1 MDSGFPRAQDLG
13 VLGPSSFGY
22 GKDDGMMS
30 ASNWDGKGGVV
41 GDWKKMGAERKKNTL
56 ENVQEFFKCYNNCG
70 EDYPMA
76 LWSTN
81 IFQIG

>member
-41 GDWKKMGAERKKNTL
+41 GDWKKMGAERKKNHL
-56 ENVQEFFKCYNNCG
+56 GKC
-70 EDYPMA
+70 PRV
-76 LWSTN
+76 
-81 IFQIG
+81 FQVL